1 MAPTPSSRENAAQA
15 AAVRTAARAALRRE
29 KIAARAALSPA
40 LHAAASARIESAL
53 EAALAGLTAVAPS
66 ATVRI
71 RSGEASVPCSAARLR
86 RGFIRASLA
95 RPPCSAV
102 ASPAPTFSPTL
113 AFCWPHQGEFD
124 ARPLVLRLLKSG
136 WSACLPVVVA
146 EAAPLAFRPWTP
158 QVPLAPDR
166 YGIPTP
172 TAGDFVVPDVLLI
185 PLVAVDE
192 RNYRIGYGGGFFDRT
207 LAALA
212 EGGRRATAIG
222 VGFELA
228 RVADTLPGPHD
239 IALDLV
245 VTEQGCCIAMDLT

>member
-1 MAPTPSSRENAAQA
+1 MAPTPTSRENDAQA
-15 AAVRTAARAALRRE
+15 AAVRAAARAALRRE
-29 KIAARAALSPA
+29 RIAARAALSPE

-53 EAALAGLTAVAPS
+53 EAALSGRAAVALP
-66 ATVRI
+66 
-71 RSGEASVPCSAARLR
+71 
-86 RGFIRASLA
+86 
-95 RPPCSAV
+95 RPAGSNLGV
-102 ASPAPTFSPTL
+102 PTFSPTL

-124 ARPLVLRLLKSG
+124 ARPLVLRLLENG

-146 EAAPLAFRPWTP
+146 EAAPLAFRPWSP

-166 YGIPTP
+166 YGIPSP
-172 TAGDFVVPDVLLI
+172 TVGDFVIPDVLLI

-207 LAALA
+207 LAALG
-212 EGGRRATAIG
+212 EGGRRVTTIG

-245 VTEQGCCIAMDLT
+245 VTEQGCCITKDLA

>member
-1 MAPTPSSRENAAQA
+1 MAPTPTSRENAAQA
-15 AAVRTAARAALRRE
+15 AAVRAAARAALRRE
-29 KIAARAALSPA
+29 KIAARAALTPA

-53 EAALAGLTAVAPS
+53 EAVLAGLAAVAPTRS
-66 ATVRI
+66 A
-71 RSGEASVPCSAARLR
+71 GAAKQIPLR
-86 RGFIRASLA
+86 ECTPG
-95 RPPCSAV
+95 V
-102 ASPAPTFSPTL
+102 PTFSPML

-124 ARPLVLRLLKSG
+124 ARPLVSRLLESG

-146 EAAPLAFRPWTP
+146 AAAPLAFRPWSP

-172 TAGDFVVPDVLLI
+172 TGGDFVVPDVLLI
-185 PLVAVDE
+185 PLVAVDD

-212 EGGRRATAIG
+212 AGGKHVTAIG

-228 RVADTLPGPHD
+228 RIADTLPGPHD

-245 VTEQGCCIAMDLT
+245 VTERGCCIAEDLK